1 MPKKRFSSEQIIAK
15 LRQIEVHNLA
25 RNRVFHADPRC
36 RQTRPAA
43 ILFVPFPASHL
54 SRDLDCEPRLEL
66 WRVDPVGGGG
76 LADDLHRRIGR
87 SHCPGAGVHDAPD
100 HAVLAHGRGPCR
112 QLRSA
117 PADACRAAL
126 SAGGVSRLDL
136 VHLLWPCDALAPAC
150 LHLPGRLRRRLQR
163 AGLAVAGGRDGPPFR
178 PAGGDCAQRR
188 PGARRP
194 HRGSSG
200 RVLSGWHKSAP
211 MAGSQA

>member
-25 RNRVFHADPRC
+25 RNRVFQTDPRC

-76 LADDLHRRIGR
+76 LADDLDRRIGR

-117 PADACRAAL
+117 PADACRADFPAR
-126 SAGGVSRLDL
+126 RLGRPDR
-136 VHLLWPCDALAPAC
+136 VHLLWPRDALAPA
-150 LHLPGRLRRRLQR
+150 LGSRPIWT
-163 AGLAVAGGRDGPPFR
+163 AGGILSTPVTTRR
-178 PAGGDCAQRR
+178 ESGG
-188 PGARRP
+188 
-194 HRGSSG
+194 S
-200 RVLSGWHKSAP
+200 
-211 MAGSQA
+211 